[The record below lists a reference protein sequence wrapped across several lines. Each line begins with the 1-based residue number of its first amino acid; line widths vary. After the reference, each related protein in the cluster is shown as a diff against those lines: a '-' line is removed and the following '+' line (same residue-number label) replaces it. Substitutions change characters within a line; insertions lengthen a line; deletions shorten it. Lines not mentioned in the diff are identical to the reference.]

1 MRKLIFVQAIVITVL
16 TLSAMQSLAATSAW
30 IISQKEA
37 QKLNAANN
45 IVDIKEFDGGYKQY
59 YDKRTGNLFV
69 LTNAS
74 RDVSVIF
81 VYDIFTLK
89 YKGKLNIT
97 ISDSAKDE
105 LQIIT
110 PNKGNIFYVRFLEN
124 EDGEPQITSYDAT
137 TLSPIKKYTTTPGV
151 ADQSFVSESGNLL
164 YSISNDENILR
175 ADVFNTADFSLKESI
190 DLKANFTLGVE
201 GAVSQ
206 LAEGKLLISEVITRE
221 PQLEYFLYIYDL
233 ATNKI
238 TPKIR
243 TMIKGDDYLIPITSK
258 ILLHE
263 RQTNNRF
270 KSMRLETDY
279 KTTGKIHVFNGL
291 NAQKIC
297 TATIGT
303 GLNGKFI
310 TTAMTGNILYYV
322 SYGEKF
328 ANPILNIIDIN
339 QCTSFK
345 PLPLST
351 SEIQMIFYDEN

>member
-1 MRKLIFVQAIVITVL
+1 
-16 TLSAMQSLAATSAW
+16 MQSLATTSAW

-37 QKLNAANN
+37 KKLNAANN

-97 ISDSAKDE
+97 ISDSTKDE

-124 EDGEPQITSYDAT
+124 EDGKPQITSYDAT
-137 TLSPIKKYTTTPGV
+137 TLSAIKTYTTTPGI
-151 ADQSFVSESGNLL
+151 ADQSFISESGDLL
-164 YSISNDENILR
+164 YSINNDGNMLR
-175 ADVFNTADFSLKESI
+175 IDVFNTADFSLKESI

-201 GAVSQ
+201 GGVSQ

-243 TMIKGDDYLIPITSK
+243 TTIKGEEYFIPITNK

-263 RQTNNRF
+263 RQANNRF

-279 KTTGKIHVFNGL
+279 KTTGKIHIFNGL

-297 TATIGT
+297 IANIGT
-303 GLNGKFI
+303 GINGKF
-310 TTAMTGNILYYV
+310 TATSTTGNLLFYV

-328 ANPILNIIDIN
+328 ANPTLIIIDIN
-339 QCTSFK
+339 NCTSIK
-345 PLPLST
+345 TLTLST
-351 SEIQMIFYDEN
+351 TDIQIIYYDEN